1 MQINKKY
8 GYIRVSSKSQESN
21 SSIKYK
27 KEQLIQNGIQPEN
40 IRIEVG
46 SATNEIKNRLVF
58 QKLIQEE
65 LKSNDLL
72 MVPKID
78 RCSRNTLKFLKLQD
92 ILFKKN
98 ITFVALDLPTSIDL
112 ATNKLIATTLS
123 GIAEFEN
130 NRRKE
135 RQKQGIRAA
144 QKEGKYTGRKSIIN
158 KTLIQKVKNLKEN
171 KNLSVTEIAKVLGIS
186 RPTIYKI
193 LKQELNYVPYNRLV
207 KATKGETNESTFES
221 ENLVVDWIGFNI
233 QGLLDRKQVKQI
245 AKYLFQNFGF
255 NSTFAVRSDGKEEIL
270 FNDSKNKDQVFFKIY
285 KYSNIYWDGIK
296 IDFSGHNGHQ
306 FYKVIVANQVNW
318 KVFNHQ
324 KDIRLSRLDLC
335 YSCKKT
341 NDKINFESFLKQCYD
356 KVARNKA
363 IKNTSLQQNSLSWIF
378 KIGK

>member
-21 SSIKYK
+21 SSIKYQ
-27 KEQLIQNGIQPEN
+27 KEQLIQNGIQPEH

-72 MVPKID
+72 MVTKID
-78 RCSRNTLKFLKLQD
+78 RCSRNTLEFLKLQD

-98 ITFVALDLPTSIDL
+98 ITFVVLDLPTSIDL

-144 QKEGKYTGRKSIIN
+144 QQEGKYTGRKSIIN
-158 KTLIQKVKNLKEN
+158 QTLIQKVKNLKEN

-207 KATKGETNESTFES
+207 KATKGETNET
-221 ENLVVDWIGFNI
+221 
-233 QGLLDRKQVKQI
+233 K
-245 AKYLFQNFGF
+245 
-255 NSTFAVRSDGKEEIL
+255 
-270 FNDSKNKDQVFFKIY
+270 
-285 KYSNIYWDGIK
+285 
-296 IDFSGHNGHQ
+296 
-306 FYKVIVANQVNW
+306 
-318 KVFNHQ
+318 
-324 KDIRLSRLDLC
+324 
-335 YSCKKT
+335 
-341 NDKINFESFLKQCYD
+341 
-356 KVARNKA
+356 
-363 IKNTSLQQNSLSWIF
+363 
-378 KIGK
+378 

>member
-8 GYIRVSSKSQESN
+8 GYIRVSSRSQESN
-21 SSIKYK
+21 SSIKYQ

-72 MVPKID
+72 MVTKID
-78 RCSRNTLKFLKLQD
+78 RCSRNTLEFLKLQD

-98 ITFVALDLPTSIDL
+98 VTFVALDLPTSIDL

-144 QKEGKYTGRKSIIN
+144 QQEGKYTGRKSIIN
-158 KTLIQKVKNLKEN
+158 QTLIQKVKNLKEN

-207 KATKGETNESTFES
+207 KATKGETNET
-221 ENLVVDWIGFNI
+221 
-233 QGLLDRKQVKQI
+233 K
-245 AKYLFQNFGF
+245 
-255 NSTFAVRSDGKEEIL
+255 
-270 FNDSKNKDQVFFKIY
+270 
-285 KYSNIYWDGIK
+285 
-296 IDFSGHNGHQ
+296 
-306 FYKVIVANQVNW
+306 
-318 KVFNHQ
+318 
-324 KDIRLSRLDLC
+324 
-335 YSCKKT
+335 
-341 NDKINFESFLKQCYD
+341 
-356 KVARNKA
+356 
-363 IKNTSLQQNSLSWIF
+363 
-378 KIGK
+378 

>member
-21 SSIKYK
+21 SSIKYQ

-72 MVPKID
+72 MVTKIY
-78 RCSRNTLKFLKLQD
+78 RCSRNTLEFLKLQD

-98 ITFVALDLPTSIDL
+98 ITFVVLDLPTSIDL

-144 QKEGKYTGRKSIIN
+144 QQEGKYTGRKSIIN
-158 KTLIQKVKNLKEN
+158 QTLIQKVKNLKEN

-207 KATKGETNESTFES
+207 KATKGETNET
-221 ENLVVDWIGFNI
+221 
-233 QGLLDRKQVKQI
+233 K
-245 AKYLFQNFGF
+245 
-255 NSTFAVRSDGKEEIL
+255 
-270 FNDSKNKDQVFFKIY
+270 
-285 KYSNIYWDGIK
+285 
-296 IDFSGHNGHQ
+296 
-306 FYKVIVANQVNW
+306 
-318 KVFNHQ
+318 
-324 KDIRLSRLDLC
+324 
-335 YSCKKT
+335 
-341 NDKINFESFLKQCYD
+341 
-356 KVARNKA
+356 
-363 IKNTSLQQNSLSWIF
+363 
-378 KIGK
+378 

>member
-21 SSIKYK
+21 SSIKYQ

-72 MVPKID
+72 MVTKID
-78 RCSRNTLKFLKLQD
+78 RCSRNTLEFLKLQD

-112 ATNKLIATTLS
+112 ANNKLIATTLS

-144 QKEGKYTGRKSIIN
+144 QQEGKYTGRKSIIN
-158 KTLIQKVKNLKEN
+158 QTLIQKVKNLKEN
-171 KNLSVTEIAKVLGIS
+171 KNLSVSEIAKVLGIS

-207 KATKGETNESTFES
+207 KATKGETNET
-221 ENLVVDWIGFNI
+221 
-233 QGLLDRKQVKQI
+233 K
-245 AKYLFQNFGF
+245 
-255 NSTFAVRSDGKEEIL
+255 
-270 FNDSKNKDQVFFKIY
+270 
-285 KYSNIYWDGIK
+285 
-296 IDFSGHNGHQ
+296 
-306 FYKVIVANQVNW
+306 
-318 KVFNHQ
+318 
-324 KDIRLSRLDLC
+324 
-335 YSCKKT
+335 
-341 NDKINFESFLKQCYD
+341 
-356 KVARNKA
+356 
-363 IKNTSLQQNSLSWIF
+363 
-378 KIGK
+378 